1 MRRIWL
7 WIPTLDAPEERVR
20 GTPTR
25 VALAWPLPGRVSLR
39 QEVDPGGSGFG
50 FKWLRGVL
58 GRGNFR
64 LGDGGDW
71 GRRKMSPR
79 IFARY
84 QSAGVSGAGT
94 GSSEVFLDG
103 GGDKGTRAPRRR
115 RARARLNPAVQ
126 GSSDSG
132 EPRRGL
138 TSAPAPATLRRERGQ
153 PGVAI
158 APGQRRIGLR
168 VLAAAT
174 RGCPL
179 HLLQI
184 RGQGRR

>member
-1 MRRIWL
+1 MV
-7 WIPTLDAPEERVR
+7 ERSF
-20 GTPTR
+20 GT
-25 VALAWPLPGRVSLR
+25 WELP
-39 QEVDPGGSGFG
+39 
-50 FKWLRGVL
+50 L
-58 GRGNFR
+58 GRWRR
-64 LGDGGDW
+64 LGSE
-71 GRRKMSPR
+71 KNVAKNICALP
-79 IFARY
+79 
-84 QSAGVSGAGT
+84 VSGRERG
-94 GSSEVFLDG
+94 GHWKFRG
-103 GGDKGTRAPRRR
+103 FFGWRRGGDKGTRAPRRR

-158 APGQRRIGLR
+158 APGQRRVGLR